1 MDFQCFLPVYP
12 NFELQQISP
21 DFLSTTIIALL
32 LLTSRLER
40 IFKKKKVS
48 YSNWNFFGEHFP
60 SVVSSFPLCLISVWK
75 CFVISVLLT
84 WCLLQAS
91 INCEHDSPWCM
102 SFLIQWQVHFPNS
115 AALYLSKPSGLPRWV
130 RKKQYLDL
138 FPTKVS
144 IFAKTKS
151 WEYPHGMPS
160 VLVFESLP
168 ENHFTAKRWLLGI
181 NDTEIPQGGF
191 QSWNWL
197 M

>member
-21 DFLSTTIIALL
+21 DFLSKTIIALL

-102 SFLIQWQVHFPNS
+102 SFLIQWQVHFPILLPYISPNLQDCQDELGRNS
-115 AALYLSKPSGLPRWV
+115 IWICFLQKC
-130 RKKQYLDL
+130 QYLL
-138 FPTKVS
+138 KQRAGSTPMECHLSLSLK
-144 IFAKTKS
+144 ACQKTIS
-151 WEYPHGMPS
+151 QPRDGY
-160 VLVFESLP
+160 L
-168 ENHFTAKRWLLGI
+168 A
-181 NDTEIPQGGF
+181 
-191 QSWNWL
+191 
-197 M
+197 